1 MVPKGMGSVTS
12 VCRHFGGIM
21 NRLNELK
28 NALIE
33 QIKDF
38 EGHPVK
44 LIETLLITLYTAGY
58 IDGQEYM
65 MVREDEDEER

>member
-1 MVPKGMGSVTS
+1 
-12 VCRHFGGIM
+12 M

>member
-1 MVPKGMGSVTS
+1 
-12 VCRHFGGIM
+12 M

-33 QIKDF
+33 QIKGF

-65 MVREDEDEER
+65 MVREDEDEDEER

>member
-1 MVPKGMGSVTS
+1 
-12 VCRHFGGIM
+12 M
-21 NRLNELK
+21 NRLDELK

-33 QIKDF
+33 QIKGF

-65 MVREDEDEER
+65 MVREDEDEERYRQFMAANQI